1 MTGERVSDL
10 LGGERGATHGVRHS
24 RGKHTKMNR
33 ITRRTLLAASAAPLA
48 GSLLAQHRARAEEAY
63 VLGTLFPMAGA
74 NAEYGTIFTAGAAM
88 AVKHVTA
95 DKMLSRPLLLR
106 PEDSEGTPQGGAV
119 GMNKLVNVDHA
130 LYVLVGFTG
139 VSKAA
144 APIGTRAKVVMVN
157 GGGVG
162 PDLAGLSPYYWNVIP
177 LVPDEIKVLVPFL
190 LAHQLRRVALIY
202 VNDPFGNGLYKA
214 LKTDLTA
221 AGGEIVA
228 ADTISPTD
236 QQFSAIAARIRTL
249 APDAVYFASY
259 GAQQAQIIKQLRD
272 AGIGQPL
279 LTYSGAAI
287 PSVRNLAEAEGLIL
301 TAQAADWTLDDPI
314 TKRFVTD
321 WRAQYGSDPTPY
333 NQNYYNAVRLFA
345 LLAQQLEKAGK
356 PVGGDTLR
364 AALLATRRFAL
375 VGGEGVFDDLGD
387 ISMKIVVN
395 TLKGGKLVPTG

>member
-1 MTGERVSDL
+1 MST
-10 LGGERGATHGVRHS
+10 
-24 RGKHTKMNR
+24 
-33 ITRRTLLAASAAPLA
+33 IPRRTLLAAALPVAGGLVAPRRL
-48 GSLLAQHRARAEEAY
+48 RAEEAAEAY
-63 VLGTLFPMAGA
+63 TLGTLFPMAGP

-95 DKMLSRPLLLR
+95 DKMLSRPLVLR

-119 GMNKLVNVDHA
+119 GMSKLVNVDHA
-130 LYVLVGFTG
+130 LYVLIGFTG

-177 LVPDEIKVLVPFL
+177 LVPDEIKTLVPFL
-190 LAHQLRRVALIY
+190 IARKLRRVALIY

-221 AGGEIVA
+221 AGGELVA
-228 ADTISPTD
+228 ADAIAPSD

-249 APDAVYFASY
+249 SPDAVYFASY

-272 AGIGQPL
+272 AGITQPL
-279 LTYSGAAI
+279 LTYSGATI
-287 PSVRNLAEAEGLIL
+287 PSVRNLPEAEGLII
-301 TAQAADWTLDDPI
+301 TMQAADWSTNDPV
-314 TKRFVTD
+314 TQRFVTD
-321 WRAQYGSDPTPY
+321 WRAQYGSDPTTY
-333 NQNYYNAVRLFA
+333 HQNYYNAVRLFA

-356 PVGGDTLR
+356 PVNGDTLR
-364 AALLATRRFAL
+364 AALLKTRRFAL

-395 TLKGGKLVPTG
+395 TLKSGQFILAA